1 MEVAA
6 MTGGAILII
15 EDNEDLRDEIVDYLC
30 RRGHAA
36 SGCKT
41 LAEAHDFCR
50 EHDPAVVV
58 ADIHLPDGS
67 GVTFCRDM
75 ADTYPDTRWVLMSG
89 NADLVREG
97 NRARTSAFAVID
109 KPIPLRTLDRF
120 IADATQRRSR

>member
-1 MEVAA
+1 

-50 EHDPAVVV
+50 EHHPAT
-58 ADIHLPDGS
+58 IESSKL
-67 GVTFCRDM
+67 R
-75 ADTYPDTRWVLMSG
+75 
-89 NADLVREG
+89 
-97 NRARTSAFAVID
+97 RARRPGSS
-109 KPIPLRTLDRF
+109 KRQKSL
-120 IADATQRRSR
+120 